1 MTILD
6 NPMAP
11 SAAASEPPAALLDG
25 IEIPAEGAAEQLP
38 IALTQAIPEHVPDA
52 PAEDSPSAA
61 APTSALSASADGEEA
76 PAAASV
82 LEPSAEQSA
91 QKQRGRPFEP
101 GQSGNPNGRPKGARN
116 RVTRAVEALIDG
128 QGEALGAKAVE
139 KALQGDS
146 TMLRALL
153 STLVPPRRERTVEF
167 ELPKIESAA
176 DALKASSAVISAC
189 AAGELSPHEASE
201 IMGLISTHARA
212 IEVAELEA
220 RVAALEKK
228 QSSLGKKGIERWRE
242 LKALEKFR
250 GILTQDD
257 ANELHDLESQPD
269 QMIRAELARERAE
282 RARES
287 ERCLRELR
295 AEGVIK

>member
-1 MTILD
+1 MSILD
-6 NPMAP
+6 NPTTP
-11 SAAASEPPAALLDG
+11 SAAASEPSAAPLDG
-25 IEIPAEGAAEQLP
+25 IEIPAAGAAEHLP
-38 IALTQAIPEHVPDA
+38 ITSAEAPEHLRDA
-52 PAEDSPSAA
+52 PAEASPSAA
-61 APTSALSASADGEEA
+61 APTSALSAPADGEEA
-76 PAAASV
+76 PAGAPL

-139 KALQGDS
+139 KALEGDS

-176 DALKASSAVISAC
+176 DALKASSAVITAC
-189 AAGELSPHEASE
+189 AAGELSPHEAGE
-201 IMGLISTHARA
+201 VMGLISTHVRT
-212 IEVAELEA
+212 IEVADLEP

-228 QSSLGKKGIERWRE
+228 QSPSGKKVAYERWQE
-242 LKALEKFR
+242 LHALRKSR
-250 GILTQDD
+250 GILTQEDD
-257 ANELHDLESQPD
+257 AEYDKLKMQAGEVGEK
-269 QMIRAELARERAE
+269 IRAELARENE
-282 RARES
+282 
-287 ERCLRELR
+287 RELR
-295 AEGVIK
+295 AREAIK

>member
-1 MTILD
+1 MSILD
-6 NPMAP
+6 NPTAS
-11 SAAASEPPAALLDG
+11 SAAASEAPAAPLDG
-25 IEIPAEGAAEQLP
+25 VEIPAEGAAQHLP
-38 IALTQAIPEHVPDA
+38 SASAEAAPEHLPDA
-52 PAEDSPSAA
+52 PVEASPSAA
-61 APTSALSASADGEEA
+61 APNSALSASAVSEEA
-76 PAAASV
+76 PPAAPV

-128 QGEALGAKAVE
+128 QGEALAAKAVE

-176 DALKASSAVISAC
+176 DARKASSAVITAC
-189 AAGELSPHEASE
+189 AAGELSPHEASQ
-201 IMGLISTHARA
+201 IMGLISTHVRT

-228 QSSLGKKGIERWRE
+228 QSPSEKKVGYERWQE
-242 LKALEKFR
+242 LRALRKSR
-250 GILTQDD
+250 GILTYEDD
-257 ANELHDLESQPD
+257 SECRKLEMQAGEVGER
-269 QMIRAELARERAE
+269 IRAELARENEPSRG
-282 RARES
+282 S
-287 ERCLRELR
+287 CVLR
-295 AEGVIK
+295 G